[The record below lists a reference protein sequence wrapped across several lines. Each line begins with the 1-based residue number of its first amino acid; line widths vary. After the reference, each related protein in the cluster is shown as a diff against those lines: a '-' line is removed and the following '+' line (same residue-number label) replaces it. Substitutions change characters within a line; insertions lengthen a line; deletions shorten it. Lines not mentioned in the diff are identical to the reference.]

1 MEAGSRADAPT
12 ESGRYLTVGVVRK
25 PHGIRGE
32 LAVRLESDKP
42 EHVFVPGRK
51 LRVADAAGRP
61 GARELTV
68 ERVRPFKD
76 GILLK
81 AEEHGGRDM
90 ALEALRGCE
99 LLVAADSVAPLG
111 EGEVF
116 SHDLVGMQVGAG
128 EQDVGVVVDVIDVP
142 AGQLLSVRRPDGSDV
157 LIPLIAEVVKRLD
170 SAARRVEIE
179 PPAGLLEL

>member
-1 MEAGSRADAPT
+1 MGDGP
-12 ESGRYLTVGVVRK
+12 YLIVGTVRK

-32 LAVRLESDKP
+32 VFVQLESDRP

-51 LRVADAAGRP
+51 LSVGAPDGVP
-61 GARELTV
+61 GGGELTV
-68 ERVRPFKD
+68 ERVRPFKG

-81 AEEHGGRDM
+81 VEEHGERGVELD
-90 ALEALRGCE
+90 ALRGCE
-99 LLVAADSVAPLG
+99 LLVRGDAIAPLE

-116 SHDLVGMQVGAG
+116 SHDLVGARVAAG
-128 EQDVGVVVDVIDVP
+128 EREVGVVTDVIDAP
-142 AGQLLSVRRPDGSDV
+142 AGQLLEVRRPDGSAV

-170 SAARRVEIE
+170 TAAGRVEIE